1 MSAGTLLRQIP
12 GDSPIHRLWAGT
24 KLLGVL
30 ILGLTTMAQPMWPVL
45 GAIAMLLVI
54 ATALARIG
62 PSAFPRPPWW
72 IWVLFVYGGLLNLVS
87 GLTGLESYLRTTLLG
102 VVLLWASFLV
112 TWTTP
117 AADIAPAVATLM
129 APLRKLRLPV
139 DEWAVATALCL
150 RVLPTV
156 IDEVRTLWAA
166 HRLRPKIRANTATG
180 DRAVDPV
187 SAVMAVVITRGA
199 QMGDA
204 IAARGG
210 TGTLTARPARFGRTD
225 ALALAVVTTA
235 CTAGILITHLL

>member
-1 MSAGTLLRQIP
+1 MSTGTLLRQIP
-12 GDSPIHRLWAGT
+12 GTSPIHRLWAGT
-24 KLLGVL
+24 KLLAVL
-30 ILGLTTMAQPMWPVL
+30 IMGITTMAQPMWPVL
-45 GAIAMLLVI
+45 GAFVVLLVAASAI
-54 ATALARIG
+54 ARIG
-62 PSAFPRPPWW
+62 PNAFPRPPWW
-72 IWVLFVYGGLLNLVS
+72 IWALFVYGGMLNSLS
-87 GLTGLESYLRTTLLG
+87 GVVGIESYLRTTLLG

-117 AADIAPAVATLM
+117 AADIAPAVATL
-129 APLRKLRLPV
+129 ASPLRKLRLPV

-166 HRLRPKIRANTATG
+166 HRLRPRIRGAAANG

-210 TGTLTARPARFGRTD
+210 TGTLTATAARFRRTD
-225 ALALAVVTTA
+225 AAALGVVITA
-235 CTAGILITHLL
+235 CAAGIAATHLL

>member
-1 MSAGTLLRQIP
+1 MSTGTLLRQIP
-12 GDSPIHRLWAGT
+12 GTTPVHRLWAGT
-24 KLLGVL
+24 KLLAVL
-30 ILGLTTMAQPMWPVL
+30 IMGITTMAQPMWPVL
-45 GAIAMLLVI
+45 GALVVLLVAASAI
-54 ATALARIG
+54 ARIG

-72 IWVLFVYGGLLNLVS
+72 IWLLFAYGGLINAVA
-87 GLTGLESYLRTTLLG
+87 GMTGIEAYLRTTLIG

-166 HRLRPKIRANTATG
+166 HRLRPKIRATTAAG

-210 TGTLTARPARFGRTD
+210 TGALTGRKVRFRRAD
-225 ALALAVVTTA
+225 AIALGVVVAMCALGIGLAH
-235 CTAGILITHLL
+235 LI